1 MRTLKLL
8 GNRQRFEANKGGLE
22 MTPWGSKEV
31 NAQKNADKVIKN
43 FKTTVYSEGFLNGV
57 RYARNQV
64 IEFLEAHYS
73 LGDILTGE
81 EIIKELQYWKIQDN
95 HLKGLADGI
104 MAPIYGLGKSED
116 VCEDCFGADLCL
128 VCERASQ

>member
-1 MRTLKLL
+1 MRTLQLL
-8 GNRQRFEANKGGLE
+8 GNRQRSKANKGELE

-31 NAQKNADKVIKN
+31 NAQKKADKVIKS
-43 FKTTVYSEGFLNGV
+43 FRTSIYSDGFLNGV

-73 LGDILTGE
+73 EGDILTGE
-81 EIIKELQYWKIQDN
+81 EIIKELEYWKIQDN
-95 HLKGLADGI
+95 QLKGLADGI

>member
-1 MRTLKLL
+1 
-8 GNRQRFEANKGGLE
+8 

-31 NAQKNADKVIKN
+31 NAQKKADKVIKS
-43 FKTTVYSEGFLNGV
+43 FKTTVYSDGFLHGV

-95 HLKGLADGI
+95 QLKGLADGI

-128 VCERASQ
+128 VCERASK